1 MTWLT
6 RFVPYPVLGLF
17 LFFVWMVLGEAVTP
31 GRTLLGVIIAIAG
44 TWLMA
49 RLRLDEP
56 SMRRPM
62 AAVRLIVAVSID
74 IVRSNIAVAR
84 IIGRPGRPATSGF
97 LVIPLEMEDPTAL
110 SILAGI
116 LTATPGTIWV
126 SYNPRTR
133 TLILHILDLV
143 DEAAWLRLIK
153 GRYERMLMAVFE

>member
-1 MTWLT
+1 MT
-6 RFVPYPVLGLF
+6 RFIPYPVLGLF

-31 GRTLLGVIIAIAG
+31 GRTLLGAIIAIAG

-62 AAVRLIVAVSID
+62 AAVRLFAVVSLD
-74 IVRSNIAVAR
+74 IIRSNIAVAR

-126 SYNPRTR
+126 GYDPLAR
-133 TLILHILDLV
+133 TLLLHILDLV
-143 DEAAWLRLIK
+143 DEDTWVVLIK